1 MTKLALNWQ
10 HYIWMV
16 NTIWPYLST
25 QKAKNIW
32 RNQANHNITMM
43 TLTSLSFLNNAWVED
58 FYQKFIEDDFS
69 CDLTC
74 TVIVMGEAVSILHM
88 MVKVVSDALEW
99 GIKCLL
105 VTIIENVR
113 FVFTQIYHLHSEV
126 WCMKYKLS
134 TSNDSNA
141 LLYRSRS
148 LISLVYLVRSN
159 SGWLRHCEIFQIKP
173 RKSNHKAFSSFLDLL
188 IISTT
193 CISIMFQYWQ
203 WGFNIKETK

>member
-1 MTKLALNWQ
+1 
-10 HYIWMV
+10 
-16 NTIWPYLST
+16 
-25 QKAKNIW
+25 
-32 RNQANHNITMM
+32 MM

-148 LISLVYLVRSN
+148 LISLVYLVLSN
-159 SGWLRHCEIFQIKP
+159 SLRLTAALWNISNKTSEIKP
-173 RKSNHKAFSSFLDLL
+173 QGFFL
-188 IISTT
+188 ISR
-193 CISIMFQYWQ
+193 SVNYFHNLHLDNVSVLAVR
-203 WGFNIKETK
+203 F